1 MNKTISINLGGIFF
15 VVNENAYAIL
25 KQYIE
30 ALEKKYAN
38 ARDGKEIVNDI
49 ESRMAELF
57 TQKMGNVRNVV
68 ELNDVNYVIQTLGRP
83 EDFDNAEEDEFVDNN
98 NGKSNT
104 NQQQNAS
111 SGSQGTSSKRL
122 YRNPDDK
129 VIMGVASGLSA
140 YLGIND
146 PVWLRIILVL
156 LGFVI
161 PGVSTSFVVMAYIL
175 LGVILPEAKTTAEK
189 LEMRGEAINL
199 DNIEKSFSGAFNNE
213 RKTAIGN
220 FFNRLGEILNQL
232 FSAIGPVL
240 TVILKIFAVLCL
252 IIALLVVGSLFI
264 SLMAAVPFL
273 HQAQLFTG
281 FHNVLFSSSV
291 FLSFGLPLIISILG
305 LGAWLFKTK
314 LNKGI
319 WWALLITCII
329 SWVVMFY
336 YVSIGLKSFSNE
348 SSVKEKIE
356 LSDIQG
362 DTLYIANM
370 PNDVSNKNFF
380 GLSFN
385 NVKFDFN
392 KIYNDNARMDV
403 RKNTSDKFELLLT
416 KTSRGENEKVA
427 QSYSS
432 GIQPQY
438 KISGDTLYL
447 SRMYNIDKKTPWRF
461 QDLNFTLLLPE
472 GKSIHLT
479 ESAERVIY
487 DIKNSTNTKDEYM
500 ISKTWTMLA
509 NGLTCV
515 NCKLPSYT
523 SLSGNDFEDG
533 SELDMS
539 NFKSIKVK
547 GAFDLK
553 VIQSDEFSVKYQP
566 NGDNQDKI
574 NIHQEGN
581 ELIVESNTDKV
592 NLKNGELLADVII
605 RMPKLKSMDI
615 QGLNTIDIEDFS
627 DESTELELKGAN
639 SIKIDGN
646 YDALTINNEGASK
659 MKLKGSA
666 QNLTLHSE
674 GGSLIDADRMVVD
687 NGTFHI
693 EGGGKADVNVTNNLV
708 AKLFGIV
715 VFSYTGNPQN
725 TTIKDD
731 GLSNVNKK

>member
-68 ELNDVNYVIQTLGRP
+68 ELNDVNYVMQTLGRP

-98 NGKSNT
+98 NGKSNS

-175 LGVILPEAKTTAEK
+175 LGVIVPEAKTTAEK

-232 FSAIGPVL
+232 FSAIGPFL
-240 TVILKIFAVLCL
+240 TILLKIFAILCL
-252 IIALLVVGSLFI
+252 IVALLIVGSLFI

-281 FHNVLFSSSV
+281 FHNELFSSSV

-319 WWALLITCII
+319 WWALFITCII
-329 SWVVMFY
+329 SWIVMFY
-336 YVSIGLKSFSNE
+336 YVPIGLKSFSNE

-370 PNDVSNKNFF
+370 PNDGSTKNFF
-380 GLSFN
+380 GFSFN

-447 SRMYNIDKKTPWRF
+447 SRMYNIDKKAPWRF

-523 SLSGNDFEDG
+523 SLNGNDFEDG

-581 ELIVESNTDKV
+581 ELIVESNTDKM

-639 SIKIDGN
+639 SIKIDGS

-725 TTIKDD
+725 TSIKDD